1 MRESLSPPSQPPPA
15 GAAARLSASPAK
27 RVMTIAVMMGGGRR
41 AAAKKILG
49 ELILNFGSGRVKK
62 KGVVLERNLLQR
74 QETLNG
80 STLELNFNFNRGI
93 KEI

>member
-1 MRESLSPPSQPPPA
+1 MRESLSPPSQPSPA

-62 KGVVLERNLLQR
+62 KGVGLERNLLQR
-74 QETLNG
+74 QETLRP
-80 STLELNFNFNRGI
+80 FNRGI